1 MGQLF
6 FKKPLQDAIL
16 LGRKVTTIRRWDRPR
31 VRAGGRAWAA
41 GVGWLA
47 VDAVETVA
55 LADLTEADAAADGF
69 DSLAALL
76 AVLRE
81 LYPAAM
87 LQGPATEGAGGGA
100 TAGGDGKQWF
110 RVRFRLTEPSRAVA
124 GPTLFEA

>member
-16 LGRKVTTIRRWDRPR
+16 GGRKVTTIRRWDRPR
-31 VRAGGRAWAA
+31 VKAGGRAWAP

-47 VDAVETVA
+47 VDEVDPVV
-55 LADLTEADAAADGF
+55 LADLTDADAAADGC

-81 LYPAAM
+81 LYPAA
-87 LQGPATEGAGGGA
+87 GGGGPSA
-100 TAGGDGKQWF
+100 AAVGTPDRADSPSDDGKRWF
-110 RVRFRLTEPSRAVA
+110 RVRFHLADPSRPA
-124 GPTLFEA
+124 PL